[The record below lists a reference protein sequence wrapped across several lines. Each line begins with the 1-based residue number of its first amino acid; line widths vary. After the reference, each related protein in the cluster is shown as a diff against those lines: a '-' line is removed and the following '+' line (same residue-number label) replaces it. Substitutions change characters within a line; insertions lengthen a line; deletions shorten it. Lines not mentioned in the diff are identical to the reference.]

1 MNKINKRYIIVDIVN
16 HSSENDQMDR
26 IDHFT
31 AAALAMAYDKNIS
44 IEEAMEILF
53 QQTLDRSK

>member
-1 MNKINKRYIIVDIVN
+1 MEK
-16 HSSENDQMDR
+16 H

-31 AAALAMAYDKNIS
+31 AAALAMAYEKDIS

-53 QQTLDRSK
+53 QETLNKSK

>member
-1 MNKINKRYIIVDIVN
+1 M
-16 HSSENDQMDR
+16 ER

-53 QQTLDRSK
+53 QETLSKSK

>member
-1 MNKINKRYIIVDIVN
+1 
-16 HSSENDQMDR
+16 MDR